1 MRKVI
6 GYMFGVMAVIAGI
19 AILGVGNSH
28 EIGDIGA
35 GAFAAYMAIFSA
47 TAGICGHMFRR
58 FTDEQ

>member
-28 EIGDIGA
+28 EIGDIGT
-35 GAFAAYMAIFSA
+35 GTFAAYMVIFSA
-47 TAGICGHMFRR
+47 TASICGHMFRR
-58 FTDEQ
+58 FTDE